1 MPSSFLWAAGVWLL
15 SGTNALLYEM
25 CNLAFAFIFCH
36 WGFSY
41 LCAVMFNPIIGQI
54 LVVLVTFC
62 FTILGGMTTGVAG
75 LVNGALPMNL
85 FAFASSI
92 RWGMGVL
99 FRMHFEGDSYNI
111 ENLRKVYT
119 NDIKYMGGALIQGNC
134 PPEAP
139 VYRWQKDDGMV
150 CSVEPLLLIGILC
163 RIIVAAIIIM
173 RANINANGGAFEC
186 KGTVRTGVLGVSL
199 ISAMS
204 FFMRLFLLLF
214 FFFNVSW

>member
-1 MPSSFLWAAGVWLL
+1 
-15 SGTNALLYEM
+15 
-25 CNLAFAFIFCH
+25 
-36 WGFSY
+36 
-41 LCAVMFNPIIGQI
+41 
-54 LVVLVTFC
+54 
-62 FTILGGMTTGVAG
+62 
-75 LVNGALPMNL
+75 
-85 FAFASSI
+85 
-92 RWGMGVL
+92 MGVL
-99 FRMHFEGDSYNI
+99 FRLHFEGDSYNI

-163 RIIVAAIIIM
+163 RIIVAANII
-173 RANINANGGAFEC
+173 ANGGAFEC

-204 FFMRLFLLLF
+204 FFM
-214 FFFNVSW
+214 